1 MKIKPYYFFILLIPL
16 ILILPLW
23 VIIILLSITIFTC
36 KSSSINTLLSILL
49 IFYFSLFSC
58 NIDITGDIENYNFLF
73 ENVYNSSITSEY
85 YLEPLITIFY
95 QFFSALGFDFKQTLF
110 FQSLISNI
118 ILLRICILFFNKN
131 GFNYFPFI
139 LIFSQ
144 YILLNLYLSRQAISI
159 ILFLLFLCYQKNLVK
174 SFIPLGLSILSHS
187 ISFLYLSIYLV
198 SKKMKINILLYVS
211 LLFIFILFPIQLDSI
226 INYASDLYGF
236 SDSLNRKISFYL
248 NHNELKSELKL
259 YSTLMIPLHISF
271 FILLIESLHKKERTM
286 PNDSIVFIFLFFYLF
301 LILFR
306 DVPVLPTRVSLII
319 IMISPIFYFYIKD
332 KIITIKE
339 KTLKPFTVF
348 IIAFTFISFIKLIYA
363 NDYSTGNIIFFNGN
377 AITMS
382 LISERVLPL

>member
-1 MKIKPYYFFILLIPL
+1 
-16 ILILPLW
+16 
-23 VIIILLSITIFTC
+23 
-36 KSSSINTLLSILL
+36 
-49 IFYFSLFSC
+49 
-58 NIDITGDIENYNFLF
+58 
-73 ENVYNSSITSEY
+73 
-85 YLEPLITIFY
+85 
-95 QFFSALGFDFKQTLF
+95 
-110 FQSLISNI
+110 
-118 ILLRICILFFNKN
+118 
-131 GFNYFPFI
+131 
-139 LIFSQ
+139 
-144 YILLNLYLSRQAISI
+144 
-159 ILFLLFLCYQKNLVK
+159 
-174 SFIPLGLSILSHS
+174 
-187 ISFLYLSIYLV
+187 
-198 SKKMKINILLYVS
+198 
-211 LLFIFILFPIQLDSI
+211 
-226 INYASDLYGF
+226 
-236 SDSLNRKISFYL
+236 
-248 NHNELKSELKL
+248 
-259 YSTLMIPLHISF
+259 MIPLHISF